1 MSGREEGEAVWAVL
15 PIKMLRGAKKRLAGV
30 LEPEQRA
37 GLVTAMT
44 RDMLSALTATAGL
57 AGTLVVS
64 NAAEVRVLA
73 GEYGLRCL
81 LEGDGQGLSAAVTKA
96 AKTLAAENIRAM
108 MVVHGDIPLAS
119 PADFELALASAG
131 PEPSLTIVPC
141 RNEDGSNLMICKPPD
156 VIPFAYG
163 PASCSAHQR
172 AAREAGTRTKI
183 LRIPGLALDIDRSED
198 LAALLGHLKSGKIGA
213 NTERFLAESG
223 LAQGLQA
230 RITERGE
237 ISE

>member
-1 MSGREEGEAVWAVL
+1 MSGKAEGEAVWAVL

-64 NAAEVRVLA
+64 NAGEVRVLA
-73 GEYGLRCL
+73 GEYGVRCL
-81 LEGDGQGLSAAVTKA
+81 SEGDGQGLSAAVTMA
-96 AKTLAAENIRAM
+96 AKTLAAENIRTM

-163 PASCSAHQR
+163 PASCSAHRR
-172 AAREAGTRTKI
+172 AAREAGAQTKI
-183 LRIPGLALDIDRSED
+183 LRIPGLALDIDTPED
-198 LAALLGHLKSGKIGA
+198 LAALLRQLESGEIGA
-213 NTERFLAESG
+213 NTARFLAESG

-230 RITERGE
+230 RITERDE